1 MRPGSIIGAD
11 RGGRRAVRIAPG
23 SFEAISS
30 QKRPSQRRIGL
41 PQRFAEARLGDGL
54 GDLVD
59 PPLASQL
66 DAPARDGPR
75 LRRATK
81 RPAQHRTG
89 QATRSPR
96 RTAVR
101 STTMQP
107 TEWPIQDRALD
118 AGRSTK
124 PEGPYWSASAE
135 DLERMLDRLG
145 VDGAI
150 LIGHSVGSMVVE
162 HTAVRLG
169 DRVLGLAML
178 GGALQWRPEAGPV
191 FERRVELA
199 REGRMDEIAHTVAQT
214 GLSERCRESNPAL
227 LGLFLE
233 LIASNDPDAYADCSA
248 ATAAARMIGA
258 ASPVRRSPPAASS
271 DPVTPPAF
279 AEAIVAEM
287 PGGRTAV
294 VKGAAH
300 WCQLEAPADVNG
312 LLLRFLDEIAT

>member
-1 MRPGSIIGAD
+1 MPNAIELDDVTLVYEERDSGSERSD
-11 RGGRRAVRIAPG
+11 RAVVFVHGLGG
-23 SFEAISS
+23 SSYSWWA
-30 QKRPSQRRIGL
+30 QL
-41 PQRFAEARLGDGL
+41 AACEARGH
-54 GDLVD
+54 
-59 PPLASQL
+59 
-66 DAPARDGPR
+66 
-75 LRRATK
+75 RAIAYDQ
-81 RPAQHRTG
+81 RG
-89 QATRSPR
+89 
-96 RTAVR
+96 
-101 STTMQP
+101 
-107 TEWPIQDRALD
+107 

-124 PEGPYWSASAE
+124 PEGPYSVELWAE
-135 DLERMLDRLG
+135 DLERVLDRLG

-169 DRVLGLAML
+169 DRVLGVAML

-248 ATAAARMIGA
+248 ATAAARMIEPGRVACPALA
-258 ASPVRRSPPAASS
+258 ACGEL

-279 AEAIVAEM
+279 AEAIAAEM
-287 PGGRTAV
+287 PAGRTAV
-294 VKGAAH
+294 VEGAAH